1 MQMNDSQRIPASKEK
16 VWAALNDPEVL
27 KRCIP
32 GCQSLE
38 MSSATEMTA
47 TVVFKVGPVKA
58 TFGGKVTLSDLDPPH
73 AVTLGGS
80 AEGALG
86 FGGGEGRITL
96 ARSENG
102 GTSIHYV
109 YEAAIGGKVASIGG
123 RLLDGAARVIIGQF
137 FASLARQ
144 AGGGAA
150 NRSGSS
156 FVARL
161 RGLFGG
167 RR

>member
-1 MQMNDSQRIPASKEK
+1 
-16 VWAALNDPEVL
+16 
-27 KRCIP
+27 
-32 GCQSLE
+32 
-38 MSSATEMTA
+38 
-47 TVVFKVGPVKA
+47 
-58 TFGGKVTLSDLDPPH
+58 H

-96 ARSENG
+96 APTDSG
-102 GTSIHYV
+102 GTSIRYV
-109 YEAAIGGKVASIGG
+109 YEVAIGGKVASIGG

-144 AGGGAA
+144 AGGGASD
-150 NRSGSS
+150 RSGPSL
-156 FVARL
+156 VAKL